1 MDQEFPPIL
10 EFSKVNK
17 VFRGKNGVEKQAL
30 KDLSLCLSAGM
41 VVGLLGQNG
50 AGKSTLMRCALG
62 ILSPDSGDI
71 RTLGETPEQLS
82 SAAKERLGYVP
93 QQPFGY
99 EGFTVE
105 RALDLHR
112 SFYPHWD
119 MQLEQDW
126 LARFEL
132 DVSQQ
137 VQRLSVGQRQSLALI
152 MAMAYR
158 PELLILDE
166 PSAGLDPQER
176 AQLHNVL
183 CEISRDRLVLLSS
196 HIVDDIEQ
204 LCPNVAILLQ
214 GQIVLQ
220 GDTQDLITPLTG
232 QIWQAYGAA
241 VALSPQAQLLQRSY
255 QRGIPLLRV
264 FAPQSPGTDFQP
276 VAATLQD
283 RYFLALAQT
292 HALPQVECAL

>member
-30 KDLSLCLSAGM
+30 KDLSLRLSAGM

-132 DVSQQ
+132 DVTQQ

-166 PSAGLDPQER
+166 PVASLDPIVRRKFMVDLFDLALESGS
-176 AQLHNVL
+176 AVL
-183 CEISRDRLVLLSS
+183 FSS
-196 HIVDDIEQ
+196 HITSDLERVASHVALIKQGELVLFKEIDALREEVRLLKLAAGAELPEQVRILSRDGDSVLVDKGEVDLNLPGVQRSEALNLEQ
-204 LCPNVAILLQ
+204 L
-214 GQIVLQ
+214 
-220 GDTQDLITPLTG
+220 
-232 QIWQAYGAA
+232 
-241 VALSPQAQLLQRSY
+241 
-255 QRGIPLLRV
+255 
-264 FAPQSPGTDFQP
+264 F
-276 VAATLQD
+276 
-283 RYFLALAQT
+283 
-292 HALPQVECAL
+292 VELHK

>member
-71 RTLGETPEQLS
+71 RTLGEMPEQLS

-166 PSAGLDPQER
+166 PVASLDPIVRRKFMVDLFDLALESGS
-176 AQLHNVL
+176 AVL
-183 CEISRDRLVLLSS
+183 FSS
-196 HIVDDIEQ
+196 HITSDLERVASHVALIKQGELVLFKEIDALREEVRLLKLAAGTELPEQVRILSRDGNSVLVDSGAIDLNLPGVQRSEALNLEQ
-204 LCPNVAILLQ
+204 L
-214 GQIVLQ
+214 
-220 GDTQDLITPLTG
+220 
-232 QIWQAYGAA
+232 
-241 VALSPQAQLLQRSY
+241 
-255 QRGIPLLRV
+255 
-264 FAPQSPGTDFQP
+264 F
-276 VAATLQD
+276 
-283 RYFLALAQT
+283 
-292 HALPQVECAL
+292 VELHK

>member
-30 KDLSLCLSAGM
+30 KDLSLRLSAGM

-71 RTLGETPEQLS
+71 RTLGETPELLS

-126 LARFEL
+126 LTRFEL

-137 VQRLSVGQRQSLALI
+137 IQRLSVGQRQSLALI

-166 PSAGLDPQER
+166 PVASLDTIVRRKFMVDLFDLALESGSA
-176 AQLHNVL
+176 VL
-183 CEISRDRLVLLSS
+183 FSS
-196 HIVDDIEQ
+196 HITSDLERVASHVALIKQGELVLFKEIDALREEVRLLKLAAGTELPEQVRILSRDGDSVLVDRGAVDLNLTGVQRSEALNLEQ
-204 LCPNVAILLQ
+204 L
-214 GQIVLQ
+214 
-220 GDTQDLITPLTG
+220 
-232 QIWQAYGAA
+232 
-241 VALSPQAQLLQRSY
+241 
-255 QRGIPLLRV
+255 
-264 FAPQSPGTDFQP
+264 F
-276 VAATLQD
+276 
-283 RYFLALAQT
+283 
-292 HALPQVECAL
+292 VELHK

>member
-126 LARFEL
+126 LACFEL

-166 PSAGLDPQER
+166 PVASLDPIVRRKFMVDLFDLALESGS
-176 AQLHNVL
+176 AVL
-183 CEISRDRLVLLSS
+183 FSS
-196 HIVDDIEQ
+196 HITSDLERVASHVALIKQGELVLFKEIDALREEVRLLKLAVGTELPEQVRILSRDGNSVLVDSGAIDLNLPGVQRSEALNLEQ
-204 LCPNVAILLQ
+204 L
-214 GQIVLQ
+214 
-220 GDTQDLITPLTG
+220 
-232 QIWQAYGAA
+232 
-241 VALSPQAQLLQRSY
+241 
-255 QRGIPLLRV
+255 
-264 FAPQSPGTDFQP
+264 F
-276 VAATLQD
+276 
-283 RYFLALAQT
+283 
-292 HALPQVECAL
+292 VELHK

>member
-30 KDLSLCLSAGM
+30 KNLSLRLSAGM

-71 RTLGETPEQLS
+71 RTLGEAPEQLS

-132 DVSQQ
+132 DVTQQ

-166 PSAGLDPQER
+166 PVASLDPIVRRKFMVDLFDLALESGS
-176 AQLHNVL
+176 AVL
-183 CEISRDRLVLLSS
+183 FSS
-196 HIVDDIEQ
+196 HITSDLERVASHVALIKQGELVLFKEIDALREEVRLLKLAAGTELPEQVRILSRDGDSVLVDRGDIE
-204 LCPNVAILLQ
+204 LNLPGV
-214 GQIVLQ
+214 
-220 GDTQDLITPLTG
+220 
-232 QIWQAYGAA
+232 
-241 VALSPQAQLLQRSY
+241 QRSE
-255 QRGIPLLRV
+255 
-264 FAPQSPGTDFQP
+264 
-276 VAATLQD
+276 
-283 RYFLALAQT
+283 ALNLEQ
-292 HALPQVECAL
+292 LFVELHK

>member
-30 KDLSLCLSAGM
+30 KDLSLRLSAGM

-71 RTLGETPEQLS
+71 RTLGEAPEQLS

-132 DVSQQ
+132 DVTQQ

-166 PSAGLDPQER
+166 PVASLDPIVRRKFMVDLFDLALESGS
-176 AQLHNVL
+176 AVL
-183 CEISRDRLVLLSS
+183 FSS
-196 HIVDDIEQ
+196 HITSDLERVASHVALIKQGELVLFKEIDALREEVRLLKLAAGTELPEQVRILSRDGDSVLVDRGDIELNLPGVLRSEALNLEQ
-204 LCPNVAILLQ
+204 L
-214 GQIVLQ
+214 
-220 GDTQDLITPLTG
+220 
-232 QIWQAYGAA
+232 
-241 VALSPQAQLLQRSY
+241 
-255 QRGIPLLRV
+255 
-264 FAPQSPGTDFQP
+264 F
-276 VAATLQD
+276 
-283 RYFLALAQT
+283 
-292 HALPQVECAL
+292 VELHK

>member
-62 ILSPDSGDI
+62 ILSPDSGEI

-166 PSAGLDPQER
+166 PVASLDPIVRRKFMVDLFDLALESGS
-176 AQLHNVL
+176 AVL
-183 CEISRDRLVLLSS
+183 FSS
-196 HIVDDIEQ
+196 HITSDLERVASHVALIKQGELVLFKEIDALREEVRLLKLAAGTELPEQVRILSRDGDSVLVDRGAVDLNLPGVQRSEALNLEQ
-204 LCPNVAILLQ
+204 L
-214 GQIVLQ
+214 
-220 GDTQDLITPLTG
+220 
-232 QIWQAYGAA
+232 
-241 VALSPQAQLLQRSY
+241 
-255 QRGIPLLRV
+255 
-264 FAPQSPGTDFQP
+264 F
-276 VAATLQD
+276 
-283 RYFLALAQT
+283 
-292 HALPQVECAL
+292 VELHK

>member
-126 LARFEL
+126 LTRFEL
-132 DVSQQ
+132 DVTQQ

-166 PSAGLDPQER
+166 PVASLDPIVRRKFMVDLFDLALESGS
-176 AQLHNVL
+176 AVL
-183 CEISRDRLVLLSS
+183 FSS
-196 HIVDDIEQ
+196 HITSDLERVASHVALIKQGELVLFKEIDALREEVRLLKLAAGTELPEQVRILSRDGDSVLVDRGAVDLNLPGVQRSEALNLEQ
-204 LCPNVAILLQ
+204 L
-214 GQIVLQ
+214 
-220 GDTQDLITPLTG
+220 
-232 QIWQAYGAA
+232 
-241 VALSPQAQLLQRSY
+241 
-255 QRGIPLLRV
+255 
-264 FAPQSPGTDFQP
+264 F
-276 VAATLQD
+276 
-283 RYFLALAQT
+283 
-292 HALPQVECAL
+292 VELHK

>member
-17 VFRGKNGVEKQAL
+17 VFRGKNGVEKPAL
-30 KDLSLCLSAGM
+30 KDLSLRLSAGM

-126 LARFEL
+126 LTRFEL

-137 VQRLSVGQRQSLALI
+137 IQRLSVGQRQSLALI

-166 PSAGLDPQER
+166 PVASLDPIVRRKFMVDLFDLALESGS
-176 AQLHNVL
+176 AVL
-183 CEISRDRLVLLSS
+183 FSS
-196 HIVDDIEQ
+196 HITSDLERVASHVALIKQGELVLFKEIDALREEVCLLKLAAGTELPEQVRILSRDGDSVLVDRGDIE
-204 LCPNVAILLQ
+204 LNLP
-214 GQIVLQ
+214 GVL
-220 GDTQDLITPLTG
+220 
-232 QIWQAYGAA
+232 
-241 VALSPQAQLLQRSY
+241 R
-255 QRGIPLLRV
+255 
-264 FAPQSPGTDFQP
+264 
-276 VAATLQD
+276 
-283 RYFLALAQT
+283 
-292 HALPQVECAL
+292 

>member
-1 MDQEFPPIL
+1 M
-10 EFSKVNK
+10 
-17 VFRGKNGVEKQAL
+17 
-30 KDLSLCLSAGM
+30 CLSAGM

-166 PSAGLDPQER
+166 PVASLDPIVRRKFMVDLFDLALESGS
-176 AQLHNVL
+176 AVL
-183 CEISRDRLVLLSS
+183 FSS
-196 HIVDDIEQ
+196 HITSDLERVASHVALIKQGELVLFKEIDALREEVRLLKLAAGTELPEQVRILSRDGDSVLVDRGAVDLNLPGVQRSEALNLEQ
-204 LCPNVAILLQ
+204 L
-214 GQIVLQ
+214 
-220 GDTQDLITPLTG
+220 
-232 QIWQAYGAA
+232 
-241 VALSPQAQLLQRSY
+241 
-255 QRGIPLLRV
+255 
-264 FAPQSPGTDFQP
+264 F
-276 VAATLQD
+276 
-283 RYFLALAQT
+283 
-292 HALPQVECAL
+292 VELHK

>member
-1 MDQEFPPIL
+1 MRQRFGIA
-10 EFSKVNK
+10 
-17 VFRGKNGVEKQAL
+17 QAL
-30 KDLSLCLSAGM
+30 
-41 VVGLLGQNG
+41 LG
-50 AGKSTLMRCALG
+50 
-62 ILSPDSGDI
+62 D
-71 RTLGETPEQLS
+71 
-82 SAAKERLGYVP
+82 P
-93 QQPFGY
+93 Q
-99 EGFTVE
+99 
-105 RALDLHR
+105 
-112 SFYPHWD
+112 
-119 MQLEQDW
+119 
-126 LARFEL
+126 
-132 DVSQQ
+132 
-137 VQRLSVGQRQSLALI
+137 
-152 MAMAYR
+152 
-158 PELLILDE
+158 LLILDE

-204 LCPNVAILLQ
+204 LCPNIAILLQ

-241 VALSPQAQLLQRSY
+241 DGTLPPQAQLLQRSY

-264 FAPQSPGTDFQP
+264 FAPQSPGPDFQP

-292 HALPQVECAL
+292 QAHTQLERA

>member
-62 ILSPDSGDI
+62 ILSPDSGEI

-166 PSAGLDPQER
+166 PVASLDPIVRRKFMVDLFDLALESGS
-176 AQLHNVL
+176 AVL
-183 CEISRDRLVLLSS
+183 FSS
-196 HIVDDIEQ
+196 HITSDLERVASHVALIKQGELVLFKEIDALREEVRLLKLAVGTELPEQVRILSRDGNSVLVDSGGIDLNLPGVQRSEALNLEQ
-204 LCPNVAILLQ
+204 L
-214 GQIVLQ
+214 
-220 GDTQDLITPLTG
+220 
-232 QIWQAYGAA
+232 
-241 VALSPQAQLLQRSY
+241 
-255 QRGIPLLRV
+255 
-264 FAPQSPGTDFQP
+264 F
-276 VAATLQD
+276 
-283 RYFLALAQT
+283 
-292 HALPQVECAL
+292 VELHK

>member
-126 LARFEL
+126 LTRFEL
-132 DVSQQ
+132 DVTQQ

-166 PSAGLDPQER
+166 PVASLDPIVRRKFMVDLFDLALESGS
-176 AQLHNVL
+176 AVL
-183 CEISRDRLVLLSS
+183 FSS
-196 HIVDDIEQ
+196 HITSDLERVASHVALIKQGELVLFKEIDALREEVCLLKLAAGTELPEQVRILSRDGNSVLVDSGAIDLNLPGVQRSEALNLEQ
-204 LCPNVAILLQ
+204 L
-214 GQIVLQ
+214 
-220 GDTQDLITPLTG
+220 
-232 QIWQAYGAA
+232 
-241 VALSPQAQLLQRSY
+241 
-255 QRGIPLLRV
+255 
-264 FAPQSPGTDFQP
+264 F
-276 VAATLQD
+276 
-283 RYFLALAQT
+283 
-292 HALPQVECAL
+292 VELHK

>member
-82 SAAKERLGYVP
+82 FAAKERLGYVP

-132 DVSQQ
+132 DVTQQ

-166 PSAGLDPQER
+166 PVASLDPIVRRKFMVDLFDLALESGS
-176 AQLHNVL
+176 AVL
-183 CEISRDRLVLLSS
+183 FSS
-196 HIVDDIEQ
+196 HITSDLERVASHVALIKQGELVLFKEIDALREEVRLLKLAVGTELPEQVRILSRDGNSVLVDSGAIDLNLPGVQRSEALNLEQ
-204 LCPNVAILLQ
+204 L
-214 GQIVLQ
+214 
-220 GDTQDLITPLTG
+220 
-232 QIWQAYGAA
+232 
-241 VALSPQAQLLQRSY
+241 
-255 QRGIPLLRV
+255 
-264 FAPQSPGTDFQP
+264 F
-276 VAATLQD
+276 
-283 RYFLALAQT
+283 
-292 HALPQVECAL
+292 VELHK